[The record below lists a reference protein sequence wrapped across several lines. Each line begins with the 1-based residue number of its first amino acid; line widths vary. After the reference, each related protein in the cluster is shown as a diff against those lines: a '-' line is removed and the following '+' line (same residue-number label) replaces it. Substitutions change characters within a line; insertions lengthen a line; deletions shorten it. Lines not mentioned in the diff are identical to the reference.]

1 MLLTACCCS
10 VTEWSNSG
18 ILGSSRTLK
27 MHLWDPSQW
36 NKMCFEYERI
46 KIQWKN
52 GSRFSNLLTVRACCL
67 HRLHCLHF
75 KWCNPLGNSDFFN
88 GIYSLIWDLEFFGRI
103 ILKNHPLWY
112 GLVVFEK
119 LVMGDGLDNIP
130 QTVMTRDP
138 TRQIFTQKFWVN
150 AQYKITVE
158 MWCFVFF

>member
-1 MLLTACCCS
+1 MCSETDFSKENKRICIGGKVGLLKMLLTACCCS
-10 VTEWSNSG
+10 VTEWSNIG

-27 MHLWDPSQW
+27 MHLWAPSQW

-88 GIYSLIWDLEFFGRI
+88 GIYSLIWDLEFFWENYFKKPPFMIWLSG
-103 ILKNHPLWY
+103 LWKVSH
-112 GLVVFEK
+112 G
-119 LVMGDGLDNIP
+119 GWIG
-130 QTVMTRDP
+130 
-138 TRQIFTQKFWVN
+138 
-150 AQYKITVE
+150 
-158 MWCFVFF
+158 

>member
-1 MLLTACCCS
+1 
-10 VTEWSNSG
+10 
-18 ILGSSRTLK
+18 

-138 TRQIFTQKFWVN
+138 TRQIFTQNFWV
-150 AQYKITVE
+150 KTE
-158 MWCFVFF
+158 STHVFLSKNLSLEREIATNLNSRRK